1 MLPQR
6 EGPVRLTDKE
16 TIHRF
21 VSEYWISTTNYQVS
35 PPLYTAQADVARF
48 QSVGSF
54 MVSQREMVLRKKEA
68 GRTLQFH

>member
-21 VSEYWISTTNYQVS
+21 VSECWISTTNYQVS

-48 QSVGSF
+48 QSVIT
-54 MVSQREMVLRKKEA
+54 A
-68 GRTLQFH
+68 